1 MFGNDILK
9 IQTEKINDNA
19 EKERMKMEEQRKIV
33 IEYLKDIKNKLL
45 EQANAG
51 KSLMVAY
58 KNNKEI
64 SAHFEM
70 LRKMAWNDGISITRN
85 KDEYTFD
92 EIISAEVERIS
103 IDDNYEHMIQ
113 EYLYLLDKEK
123 IQYLRS
129 EHDFALRIKDG
140 ENVLEIQAEIAKSR
154 EINKRLAMLAL
165 ANAAYRN
172 GLEGEIPE
180 LEGVSKIK
188 QTLYVLPSYC
198 AERLVNH
205 TEILHNIYKEKAENR
220 AKTLN

>member
-1 MFGNDILK
+1 
-9 IQTEKINDNA
+9 
-19 EKERMKMEEQRKIV
+19 
-33 IEYLKDIKNKLL
+33 
-45 EQANAG
+45 
-51 KSLMVAY
+51 
-58 KNNKEI
+58 
-64 SAHFEM
+64 
-70 LRKMAWNDGISITRN
+70 MAWNDGISITRN